1 MASNTDVI
9 LDQFTRQAIPFA
21 TAAPIRDEAALRQ
34 LVSVSGA
41 GSDDTVLDVACGPG
55 IVACAFARVARHV
68 TGVDVT
74 PAMLDQARLLA
85 GAEGLTNLTFERGD
99 VERLPLADGTFSLV
113 VSRFAFHHFPD
124 PAAVL
129 REMRRVCRPGGRV
142 VVADAVASEDPV
154 RAAAMNRMER
164 LKDPST
170 STVLALSALQALFR
184 DAGFAPPAVAHY
196 RLAFDLEGML
206 SRAFPNPG
214 DAERVREIF
223 AAAVDDDAIAMGVH
237 RRGGAIHAAY
247 PVAILV
253 APV

>member
-1 MASNTDVI
+1 MASNTDAI

-34 LVSVSGA
+34 LVAASGA

-85 GAEGLTNLTFERGD
+85 DSQGLTNLTFERGD
-99 VERLPLADGTFSLV
+99 VERLPFADGMFSLV

-124 PAAVL
+124 PAGVL

-142 VVADAVASEDPV
+142 VVADAVASEDPA

-170 STVLALSALQALFR
+170 STVLPLSALQRLFR
-184 DAGFAPPAVAHY
+184 DAGLAPSAVDHY

-214 DAERVREIF
+214 DADRVREIF

-237 RRGGAIHAAY
+237 RRGDAIHAAY